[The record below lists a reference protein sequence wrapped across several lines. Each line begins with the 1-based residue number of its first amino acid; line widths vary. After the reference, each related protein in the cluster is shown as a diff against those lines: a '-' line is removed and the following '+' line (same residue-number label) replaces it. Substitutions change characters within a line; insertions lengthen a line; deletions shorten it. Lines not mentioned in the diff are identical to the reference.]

1 MACCGQPTLKSI
13 SATSRHSQATGV
25 SQLHPA
31 QVLTFLSSVT
41 LMVVGLCFHFFSSD
55 DLKRY
60 YDYVEQD
67 VSEDNLAGLSK
78 KQMMRIRSK
87 LKREWFT
94 SLMLKKKVVQINS
107 EIKKNYT
114 AAVKQA
120 IVNYVLL
127 DPEQR
132 QRVNITSVRRVPH
145 NSQQN
150 RSTEEEAGFFT
161 GT

>member
-1 MACCGQPTLKSI
+1 M
-13 SATSRHSQATGV
+13 
-25 SQLHPA
+25 
-31 QVLTFLSSVT
+31 
-41 LMVVGLCFHFFSSD
+41 
-55 DLKRY
+55 
-60 YDYVEQD
+60 
-67 VSEDNLAGLSK
+67 AGLSK

-132 QRVNITSVRRVPH
+132 QRVNITSV
-145 NSQQN
+145 
-150 RSTEEEAGFFT
+150 
-161 GT
+161 